1 MLKDILSISGQ
12 SGLFKLVS
20 QGKNNIIVESLIDGK
35 RMPAYATSRISALE
49 DISIF
54 TVDGDA
60 KLTDVLVTVFENQL
74 QVDPKASSKDLKT
87 AFAKVL
93 PDFDE
98 ERVYVSDIKKIFT
111 WYNVLVEKGILTAE
125 TIKEYKEAAEPKEES
140 NEQ

>member
-54 TVDGDA
+54 TMDGDA
-60 KLTDVLVTVFENQL
+60 KLTDVLVAVFENQL
-74 QVDPKASSKDLKT
+74 QVDPKGSSKDLKT
-87 AFAKVL
+87 AFAKAL

-111 WYNVLVEKGILTAE
+111 WYNVLVEKGILTANA
-125 TIKEYKEAAEPKEES
+125 IKEYKEATESKEES
-140 NEQ
+140 SEQ

>member
-60 KLTDVLVTVFENQL
+60 KLADVLVAVFENQL
-74 QVDPKASSKDLKT
+74 QVDPKGSSKDLKT
-87 AFAKVL
+87 AFAKAL

-111 WYNVLVEKGILTAE
+111 WYNVLVEKGILTADA
-125 TIKEYKEAAEPKEES
+125 IKEYKEAAEPKEES

>member
-54 TVDGDA
+54 TIEGDA
-60 KLTDVLVTVFENQL
+60 KLTDVLVSVFENQL
-74 QVDPKASSKDLKT
+74 QVDPKGSSKDLKT
-87 AFAKVL
+87 AFAKAL

-98 ERVYVSDIKKIFT
+98 ERVYVSDIKKVFA
-111 WYNVLVEKGILTAE
+111 WYNVLVEKGILTAA
-125 TIKEYKEAAEPKEES
+125 TIKEYKEATESKEES

>member
-54 TVDGDA
+54 TMDGDT
-60 KLTDVLVTVFENQL
+60 KLTDVLVAVFENQL
-74 QVDPKASSKDLKT
+74 QVDPKDSSKDLKT
-87 AFAKVL
+87 AFAKAL

-125 TIKEYKEAAEPKEES
+125 TIKEYKEAAEPTEES